1 MSPSNHVSTLTLLR
15 VSLSAAV
22 MNAVVP
28 LALAVQIALLGRRDT
43 GMQASFCLVATT
55 TQLGTSVF
63 NFLVDGVTAKV
74 GTSVGA
80 ARWTEAAGRVRM
92 AFAAALVCGS
102 VASGILFALRPL
114 LFRLYGAAPVVARH
128 AGLYFTFRVAAVP
141 AQCVASATTGCLG
154 GYRRVHAATALN
166 VARAVAEASAVAAAV
181 VADAPTSNDERMLLV
196 GIAHV
201 ACVALH
207 ATVGVA
213 LVLLLVPVGAETT
226 LRVLAFAENAEN
238 AAEDADENARR
249 AASVSETIAFATDG
263 ASMFVRAFL
272 LQGTF
277 FAAMIVASRELG
289 PHGLAAHNV
298 VCQLWMLSSYVV
310 DGLATAGTVL
320 GARLAGEAA
329 AAAAEGRDPKPV
341 ALPSLRS
348 ICARLLLLGLAFG
361 CAFAA
366 ALFAL
371 RDAVVSAFTRDP
383 NVVAALVAPETW
395 RTLYLAQPLN
405 ALVFVYDGFMY
416 AFQDFAYIRE
426 LMEVGVGY
434 AFLPSLAWTAA
445 GRPGGCTLGAVW
457 KCKVGLN
464 AWRAVGLAT
473 RVHVWLLSDAG
484 FDALASRYAAAE
496 DDDAGGDDA
505 GDDAGNDDAGDDE
518 ASSRFHSRRAQSPT
532 ASEGTAPDSP
542 VAHWRRRRRGRGGE
556 GHLGGSTGGEDD
568 LEAPLL
574 SSR

>member
-28 LALAVQIALLGRRDT
+28 LALAAQIALLGRRDT
-43 GMQASFCLVATT
+43 GMQASFCLVVTT

-74 GTSVGA
+74 GKSVGA

-92 AFAAALVCGS
+92 AFAAALVCGC
-102 VASGILFALRPL
+102 VASGVLFALRVP
-114 LFRLYGAAPVVARH
+114 LFRLYRAAPIVARH
-128 AGLYFTFRVAAVP
+128 AGLYFTFRAAAVP
-141 AQCVASATTGCLG
+141 AQCVASAATGCLG
-154 GYRRVHAATALN
+154 GYRRVHAATALS
-166 VARAVAEASAVAAAV
+166 VARAAAEASAVAAAV
-181 VADAPTSNDERMLLV
+181 LAAAPIPDDRRMLLV
-196 GIAHV
+196 GVAHV

-226 LRVLAFAENAEN
+226 LPVLSSENDPECDP
-238 AAEDADENARR
+238 EDDP
-249 AASVSETIAFATDG
+249 SSSETTSFATDG
-263 ASMFVRAFL
+263 ASMFIRSFL

-289 PHGLAAHNV
+289 PCGLAAHNV
-298 VCQLWMLSSYVV
+298 VCQLWMLSSYLV
-310 DGLATAGTVL
+310 DGFATAGTVL

-329 AAAAEGRDPKPV
+329 AAAAAGRDPKSV

-348 ICARLLLLGLAFG
+348 ICARLLLLGGAFG

-371 RDAVVSAFTRDP
+371 RDAFAAAFTRDP
-383 NVVAALVAPETW
+383 AVVDALVAPDVW
-395 RTLYLAQPLN
+395 RTLCLAQPLN
-405 ALVFVYDGFMY
+405 ALVFVYDGLVY
-416 AFQDFAYIRE
+416 AFQDFGYVRE

-434 AFLPSLAWTAA
+434 AFLPSLAWIAA
-445 GRPGGCTLGAVW
+445 GRRGGATLGAVW

-464 AWRAVGLAT
+464 AWRAVGLAA
-473 RVHVWLLSDAG
+473 RVHLWLLSDAG
-484 FDALASRYAAAE
+484 FDALASRRATAAGRDE
-496 DDDAGGDDA
+496 GDGDDA
-505 GDDAGNDDAGDDE
+505 DEGFGDGDAGDAGDE
-518 ASSRFHSRRAQSPT
+518 PSRRGSRSRGST
-532 ASEGTAPDSP
+532 ASEVTAPDSP
-542 VAHWRRRRRGRGGE
+542 VSHWRRRGRGE
-556 GHLGGSTGGEDD
+556 RGSAGGEDD

-574 SSR
+574 SPG

>member
-28 LALAVQIALLGRRDT
+28 LALAAQIALLGRRDT
-43 GMQASFCLVATT
+43 GMQASFCLVVTT

-74 GTSVGA
+74 GKSVGA

-92 AFAAALVCGS
+92 AFAAALVCGC
-102 VASGILFALRPL
+102 VASGVLFALRAP
-114 LFRLYGAAPVVARH
+114 LFRLYRAAPIVARH
-128 AGLYFTFRVAAVP
+128 AGLYFTFRAAAVP
-141 AQCVASATTGCLG
+141 AQCVASAATGCLG
-154 GYRRVHAATALN
+154 GYRRVHAATALS
-166 VARAVAEASAVAAAV
+166 VARAAAEASAVAAAV
-181 VADAPTSNDERMLLV
+181 LAAAPIPDDRRMLLV
-196 GIAHV
+196 GVAHV

-226 LRVLAFAENAEN
+226 LPVLSSEDDAENVPSASAEN
-238 AAEDADENARR
+238 HPSA
-249 AASVSETIAFATDG
+249 SETASETTSFATDG
-263 ASMFVRAFL
+263 ASMFIRSFL

-289 PHGLAAHNV
+289 PYGLAAHNV
-298 VCQLWMLSSYVV
+298 VCQLWMLSSYLV
-310 DGLATAGTVL
+310 DGFATAGTVL

-329 AAAAEGRDPKPV
+329 AAAAAGRDPKSV

-348 ICARLLLLGLAFG
+348 ICARLLLLGGAFG

-371 RDAVVSAFTRDP
+371 RDAVAAAFTRDP
-383 NVVAALVAPETW
+383 AVVAALVAPEVW
-395 RTLYLAQPLN
+395 RTLCLAQPLN
-405 ALVFVYDGFMY
+405 ALVFVYDGLVY
-416 AFQDFAYIRE
+416 AFQDFAYVRE

-434 AFLPSLAWTAA
+434 AFLPSLAWIAA
-445 GRPGGCTLGAVW
+445 GRRGGATLGAVW

-464 AWRAVGLAT
+464 AWRAVGLAA
-473 RVHVWLLSDAG
+473 RVHLWLLSDAG
-484 FDALASRYAAAE
+484 FDALALASRRATA
-496 DDDAGGDDA
+496 AGGDGGDGDDGDEGFVDGDA
-505 GDDAGNDDAGDDE
+505 GDAGDE
-518 ASSRFHSRRAQSPT
+518 PSRRGSRSRGST
-532 ASEGTAPDSP
+532 ASEVTAPDSP
-542 VAHWRRRRRGRGGE
+542 VSHWRRRGRGE
-556 GHLGGSTGGEDD
+556 RGSAGGEDD

-574 SSR
+574 SPG

>member
-43 GMQASFCLVATT
+43 GMQASFCLVAST

-166 VARAVAEASAVAAAV
+166 VARAVAEASAVAAAI

-207 ATVGVA
+207 AIVGVA

-238 AAEDADENARR
+238 AE
-249 AASVSETIAFATDG
+249 
-263 ASMFVRAFL
+263 
-272 LQGTF
+272 
-277 FAAMIVASRELG
+277 
-289 PHGLAAHNV
+289 
-298 VCQLWMLSSYVV
+298 
-310 DGLATAGTVL
+310 
-320 GARLAGEAA
+320 
-329 AAAAEGRDPKPV
+329 
-341 ALPSLRS
+341 
-348 ICARLLLLGLAFG
+348 
-361 CAFAA
+361 
-366 ALFAL
+366 
-371 RDAVVSAFTRDP
+371 
-383 NVVAALVAPETW
+383 
-395 RTLYLAQPLN
+395 
-405 ALVFVYDGFMY
+405 
-416 AFQDFAYIRE
+416 
-426 LMEVGVGY
+426 
-434 AFLPSLAWTAA
+434 
-445 GRPGGCTLGAVW
+445 
-457 KCKVGLN
+457 
-464 AWRAVGLAT
+464 
-473 RVHVWLLSDAG
+473 
-484 FDALASRYAAAE
+484 
-496 DDDAGGDDA
+496 
-505 GDDAGNDDAGDDE
+505 
-518 ASSRFHSRRAQSPT
+518 
-532 ASEGTAPDSP
+532 
-542 VAHWRRRRRGRGGE
+542 
-556 GHLGGSTGGEDD
+556 
-568 LEAPLL
+568 
-574 SSR
+574 